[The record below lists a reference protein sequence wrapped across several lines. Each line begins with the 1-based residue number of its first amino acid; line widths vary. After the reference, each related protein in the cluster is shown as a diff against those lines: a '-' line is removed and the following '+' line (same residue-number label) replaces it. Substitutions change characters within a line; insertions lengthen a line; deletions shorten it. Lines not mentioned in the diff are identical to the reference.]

1 MPNTTFRHEILTTKA
16 IGFSGFQW
24 LFCFVINM
32 DTKTEDMRISLYTLT
47 SSLHDRSAVDS
58 VSREFLSSI
67 ETVLGYGFDFRGDDF
82 SSYGKSDLD
91 VIFIRTGG
99 SEGLFRKV
107 FPSLGGNIL
116 LLTSGKSNSLA
127 ASLEILSFLNQNGR
141 KGEVLHGSAEYIA
154 GRIDTLAKVSR
165 ARRSL
170 DGQKLGII
178 GRPSDWLIASQ
189 PDKTAVAEKLG
200 IELLDIDIRE
210 LIEEAGKT
218 CGTPLPEPASAI
230 VEGLRKDA
238 PAVVRKYGEGAIG
251 IYSALREIVGEY
263 GLSGLTIR
271 CFDLLD
277 TLGNTGC
284 LALALLNAE
293 GIPSAC
299 EGDVPALLSM
309 VIGNALTGRSG
320 FQANPSQIDPV
331 SGTMLL
337 AHCTVPFNMVERYSY
352 DTHFESGIGVAIH
365 GELAKGDVTLF
376 KTSAD
381 LGRVFCEEAEL
392 LENQYGRDL
401 CRTQVLLQMKN
412 SDVLS
417 DYFLRNP
424 IGNHHVIF
432 CGSHKTLFEAFM
444 REI

>member
-1 MPNTTFRHEILTTKA
+1 MNIA
-16 IGFSGFQW
+16 
-24 LFCFVINM
+24 
-32 DTKTEDMRISLYTLT
+32 LYTLT
-47 SSLHDRSAVDS
+47 SSLHDKSAVDA
-58 VSREFLSSI
+58 VSLEFLSSI

-99 SEGLFRKV
+99 SEGLFREV
-107 FPSLGGNIL
+107 FPTLSGNIL

-154 GRIDTLAKVSR
+154 RRIDTLAKVSR

-178 GRPSDWLIASQ
+178 GKPSDWLIASQ

-210 LIEEAGKT
+210 LIELSGKT
-218 CGTPLPEPASAI
+218 CGTPLPEP

-238 PAVVRKYGEGAIG
+238 PAAVRKYVEGAVG
-251 IYSALREIVGEY
+251 IYAALREIVSRY

-412 SDVLS
+412 PEVLS
-417 DYFLRNP
+417 EYFLRNP
-424 IGNHHVIF
+424 RGNHHIVF
-432 CGSHKTLFEAFM
+432 SGSHKALFEAFM

>member
-1 MPNTTFRHEILTTKA
+1 MNIA
-16 IGFSGFQW
+16 
-24 LFCFVINM
+24 
-32 DTKTEDMRISLYTLT
+32 LYTLT
-47 SSLHDRSAVDS
+47 SSLHDKSAVDA

-67 ETVLGYGFDFRGDDF
+67 EAVLGYGFDFRGDDF
-82 SSYGKSDLD
+82 ASYGKSDLD

-99 SEGLFRKV
+99 SEGLFREV

-141 KGEVLHGSAEYIA
+141 RGEVLHGSAQYIA
-154 GRIDTLAKVSR
+154 GRLDTLAKVSR
-165 ARRSL
+165 AKRSL

-178 GRPSDWLIASQ
+178 GKPSDWLIASQ

-200 IELLDIDIRE
+200 IELLDINIKE
-210 LIEEAGKT
+210 LIELSGKT

-230 VEGLRKDA
+230 IDGLRKDA
-238 PAVVRKYGEGAIG
+238 PAAVRKYVEGAIG
-251 IYSALREIVGEY
+251 IYAALRETVNKY

-309 VIGNALTGRSG
+309 IIGNALTGRSG
-320 FQANPSQIDPV
+320 FQANPLQIDPV

-365 GELAKGDVTLF
+365 GEMAEGDVTLF

-381 LGRVFCEEAEL
+381 LGRMFCEDATL
-392 LENQYGRDL
+392 VENQYGRDL
-401 CRTQVLLQMKN
+401 CRTQVLLQMRN
-412 SDVLS
+412 PGILT

-424 IGNHHVIF
+424 IGNHHIVF
-432 CGSHKTLFEAFM
+432 SGSHKALFEALM

>member
-1 MPNTTFRHEILTTKA
+1 MNIA
-16 IGFSGFQW
+16 
-24 LFCFVINM
+24 
-32 DTKTEDMRISLYTLT
+32 LYTLT
-47 SSLHDRSAVDS
+47 SSLHAKSAVDA
-58 VSREFLSSI
+58 VSLEFLSSI
-67 ETVLGYGFDFRGDDF
+67 EAVLGYGFDFRGDDF
-82 SSYGKSDLD
+82 SSYGRSDLD

-99 SEGLFRKV
+99 SEGLFREV
-107 FPSLGGNIL
+107 FPTLRGNIL

-141 KGEVLHGSAEYIA
+141 KGEVLHGSAQYIA
-154 GRIDTLAKVSR
+154 GRIDTLANVSR

-178 GRPSDWLIASQ
+178 GKPSDWLIASQ

-210 LIEEAGKT
+210 LIERAGKA
-218 CGTPLPEPASAI
+218 CGTPLPEPPSAI
-230 VEGLRKDA
+230 IEGLRKDA
-238 PAVVRKYGEGAIG
+238 PDSIRKYVEGAIS
-251 IYSALREIVGEY
+251 IYAALREIVSRY

-320 FQANPSQIDPV
+320 FQANPSQIDP
-331 SGTMLL
+331 STGKMLL
-337 AHCTVPFNMVERYSY
+337 AHCTVPFNMVER
-352 DTHFESGIGVAIH
+352 
-365 GELAKGDVTLF
+365 
-376 KTSAD
+376 
-381 LGRVFCEEAEL
+381 
-392 LENQYGRDL
+392 
-401 CRTQVLLQMKN
+401 
-412 SDVLS
+412 
-417 DYFLRNP
+417 
-424 IGNHHVIF
+424 
-432 CGSHKTLFEAFM
+432 
-444 REI
+444 